1 MSNKEE
7 VVRKLKSLKPQIQT
21 RYKARAIG
29 LFGSFIHGEQNQAS
43 DIDLLVD
50 FEEGADLFHLSGLAE
65 FLEQQLQRKV
75 DLVSRRGLRQ
85 ELRERILR
93 EVAMV

>member
-7 VVRKLKSLKPQIQT
+7 VFKKLKALKPQIQA

-50 FEEGADLFHLSGLAE
+50 FEDDADLFHFSGLAE

-75 DLVSRRGLRQ
+75 DLVSRRALRQ
-85 ELRERILR
+85 ELREQVLN